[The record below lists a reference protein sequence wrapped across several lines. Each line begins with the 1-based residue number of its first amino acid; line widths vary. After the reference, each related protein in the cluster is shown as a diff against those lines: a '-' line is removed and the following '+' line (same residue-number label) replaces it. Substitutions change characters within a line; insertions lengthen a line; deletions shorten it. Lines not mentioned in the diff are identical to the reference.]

1 MLKGISHV
9 ISPELL
15 KTLSEMGHGDE
26 IVISDAHFPA
36 HSFNARVI
44 RADGIGA
51 DALLKGIE
59 PIFELDAYATPVIM
73 MQAVEGD
80 TLDESVEKK
89 YREALSYNGKIE
101 RMERFD
107 FYDRAK
113 KAYAVV
119 ISGETAKY
127 GNIIIKK
134 GVIPVG

>member
-1 MLKGISHV
+1 MIRRPPRST
-9 ISPELL
+9 PR
-15 KTLSEMGHGDE
+15 LSSAA
-26 IVISDAHFPA
+26 SDVYKRQRQCRPH
-36 HSFNARVI
+36 
-44 RADGIGA
+44 GIGA

-73 MQAVEGD
+73 MQAVKGD

-89 YREALSYNGKIE
+89 YREALSYNGEIE